1 MKMQTI
7 TNYTI
12 EEHKHI
18 LSTWAAATAA
28 SSSPKSRFKVE
39 TAKKVLEDL
48 NIQELI
54 KEIPQIK
61 SSEAFDAW
69 HDIQCSALVRIAK
82 EEIKGFSYG
91 VAAKLLNCYL
101 KVYFLDQL
109 NRFSFIHPPIDRP
122 LLGNLEKMDIG
133 SKKKEWKKYKS
144 KGWSNFSREDY
155 KQVIAFIKEAL
166 QHEFKDEKSLWKIEY
181 YWPGHQ

>member
-1 MKMQTI
+1 MQTI
-7 TNYTI
+7 AEYTI

-28 SSSPKSRFKVE
+28 SSSPKCRFKVE
-39 TAKKVLEDL
+39 VAKRVLESL

-54 KEIPQIK
+54 KEIPHLK
-61 SSEAFDAW
+61 SSEAFDIW
-69 HDIQCSALVRIAK
+69 HDKQCNTLVEIAK
-82 EEIKGFSYG
+82 GEIKGFSYG

-109 NRFSFIHPPIDRP
+109 NKFSFIHPPVDRP
-122 LLGNLEKMDIG
+122 LLGNLEKMNIG
-133 SKKKEWKKYKS
+133 LKKKIWKEYKS

-155 KQVIAFIKEAL
+155 RQVIASIKEAL
-166 QHEFKDEKSLWKIEY
+166 KHEIKDEKSLWKIEY

>member
-1 MKMQTI
+1 MQTI
-7 TNYTI
+7 ADYTI

-18 LSTWAAATAA
+18 LSSWAAATAA
-28 SSSPKSRFKVE
+28 SRSPKSRFKVE
-39 TAKKVLEDL
+39 VAKKILESLD
-48 NIQELI
+48 IREII
-54 KEIPQIK
+54 KDIPKLK
-61 SSEAFDAW
+61 SSDAFDAW
-69 HDIQCSALVRIAK
+69 HDEQCNKLIEIAK
-82 EEIKGFSYG
+82 GEIKGFSYG

-122 LLGNLEKMDIG
+122 LLENLEKRNIG
-133 SKKKEWKKYKS
+133 FKKTTWKEYKS

-155 KQVIAFIKEAL
+155 KQVISFIKEAL
-166 QHEFKDEKSLWKIEY
+166 KQELNDERSLWKIEY

>member
-1 MKMQTI
+1 MQTI
-7 TNYTI
+7 AEYTI

-39 TAKKVLEDL
+39 VAKRVLESL

-54 KEIPQIK
+54 KEIPQLK
-61 SSEAFDAW
+61 SSEAFDRW
-69 HDIQCSALVRIAK
+69 HDKQCNTLVEIAK

-109 NRFSFIHPPIDRP
+109 NKFSFIHPPIDRP
-122 LLGNLEKMDIG
+122 LLGNLEKMNIG
-133 SKKKEWKKYKS
+133 LKKNIWKEYKS
-144 KGWSNFSREDY
+144 KGWSTFSREDY
-155 KQVIAFIKEAL
+155 KQVIASIREAL
-166 QHEFKDEKSLWKIEY
+166 KHEIKDEKSLWKIEY